1 MTNNSTLHT
10 ILEAV
15 HYVTRAYRVR
25 ESRDPGAVEAPVT
38 TKVWTLANAKSK
50 INGLIGKTEEQINA
64 KTLFPAAFG
73 KGVNW
78 GQDCL
83 DITQPMIDEINSI
96 PGEDYR
102 MAMAAGFAS
111 MCPVKMSE
119 AQNLKRWE
127 SAAHRM
133 EKSLPGVYEDAPGM
147 AAGSGGIAGIGVGPQ
162 GEPGVMRRSR
172 QNKDAANRQ
181 RWIGENVYDDY
192 DAAIRSHERSP
203 MDRDEIARQQ
213 EVQADRDMADREMR
227 PSGKQLVPQAPALD
241 SPRRINGS
249 LRSESDSNIVV
260 IPFGR
265 EKVLKS
271 RQNIEKYIKSGRDV
285 TLYGQG
291 TCSITDFQPGSTLF
305 YRYDSMRKRGSLK
318 VPAQTEPWNG
328 TESARPVSPQVIP
341 PQSQF

>member
-15 HYVTRAYRVR
+15 HRVTRSYRVQEAR
-25 ESRDPGAVEAPVT
+25 VPGAIEAPVT

-119 AQNLKRWE
+119 AQNLKRWKT
-127 SAAHRM
+127 AASQM
-133 EKSLPGVYEDAPGM
+133 ERRLPGVYEDAPGM
-147 AAGSGGIAGIGVGPQ
+147 SAGSGAVAGIGVGPQ

-172 QNKDAANRQ
+172 QNKDATNRQ
-181 RWIGENVYDDY
+181 RWMGEDAYDN
-192 DAAIRSHERSP
+192 AGQERPP
-203 MDRDEIARQQ
+203 MSRDEVARQQ
-213 EVQADRDMADREMR
+213 EVQADRDMADRETR

-328 TESARPVSPQVIP
+328 TESVAPPQVIP
-341 PQSQF
+341 QQSQF